1 VHDAHAA
8 HARAVRQPDEL
19 AQRLAGFVR
28 AQAVQVQLALN
39 APVAATQ
46 LAGHVETDA
55 GAAKAQLIVHVQQG
69 ADIELVAH
77 GFAQH
82 VLFVQHHLQRQR
94 GCRLQKADFV
104 ARAQRRDLADA
115 ERKQIAFTLARCTRL
130 GLREGQGFGLFAH
143 LLEMAGDAGQILQRA
158 VCVAHSRPSSAM
170 EQAAPGPTMM
180 WSSTRTS
187 IKASGLECGQRAVG
201 TAGLHAAAG
210 VVVREDHRAGLM
222 VQGAQHDF
230 TRVDGGL
237 RQGTAKH
244 FFKSQQAVL
253 AVQKQHGKHL
263 VRPGRQMQLQIVLD
277 GFGEEKTSRSRSCC
291 AVARRAS
298 SSTAISSAR
307 LAGPRPLTAVKAW

>member
-1 VHDAHAA
+1 MHDAHAA

-46 LAGHVETDA
+46 LARHVQTDA

-82 VLFVQHHLQRQR
+82 ILFVQHHLQRQR
-94 GCRLQKADFV
+94 RGRRLQKADFV

-115 ERKQIAFTLARCTRL
+115 ERKQIAFTLARCTRF
-130 GLREGQGFGLFAH
+130 GLREGQGFGLFAQ

-170 EQAAPGPTMM
+170 EQAAPSPTMM

-187 IKASGLECGQRAVG
+187 IKARA
-201 TAGLHAAAG
+201 ALS
-210 VVVREDHRAGLM
+210 VVVREL
-222 VQGAQHDF
+222 
-230 TRVDGGL
+230 
-237 RQGTAKH
+237 
-244 FFKSQQAVL
+244 
-253 AVQKQHGKHL
+253 
-263 VRPGRQMQLQIVLD
+263 
-277 GFGEEKTSRSRSCC
+277 
-291 AVARRAS
+291 
-298 SSTAISSAR
+298 SA
-307 LAGPRPLTAVKAW
+307 LLGCTLPLG